1 MRPVSPYLYALPALA
16 VLGVFVYWPILYSVW
31 LSAHKWDFLSP
42 APAFVGFDN
51 YRIMLDSAQFR
62 NAFANTTVFTLVSV
76 IPKLALALGV
86 AVLIAP
92 PNRMNR
98 VLRSVFFM
106 PTIMSAVAIGV
117 VFDWMMLTEGGTFNA
132 ALAWLGLD
140 PVRWL
145 TDPDIALYSIALVE
159 VWKGFGYDVVI
170 YAAGLQAI
178 PVALYEAARMD
189 GAGPWRQFRDVTVPM
204 VMPTTF
210 FLLIL
215 SVINGFQ
222 VYTFVDVMTQGGPA
236 RATEVILY
244 YLVRTG
250 FEGANVGL
258 GSAVAVTLFLVL
270 LTITI
275 AKMLTLGRTVHYGV
289 D

>member
-1 MRPVSPYLYALPALA
+1 MRS
-16 VLGVFVYWPILYSVW
+16 I
-31 LSAHKWDFLSP
+31 
-42 APAFVGFDN
+42 
-51 YRIMLDSAQFR
+51 
-62 NAFANTTVFTLVSV
+62 
-76 IPKLALALGV
+76 
-86 AVLIAP
+86 
-92 PNRMNR
+92 
-98 VLRSVFFM
+98 FFM

-117 VFDWMMLTEGGTFNA
+117 VFDWMMLTEGGTLND
-132 ALAWLGLD
+132 ALARLGLG

-145 TDPDIALYSIALVE
+145 TDPSIALYSIAVVE

-178 PVALYEAARMD
+178 PVALYEAAHMD
-189 GAGPWRQFRDVTVPM
+189 GAGPWRQFRDVTLPM

-250 FEGANVGL
+250 FEGGNVGL
-258 GSAVAVTLFLVL
+258 GSAVAVFLFAL
-270 LTITI
+270 LLAITA
-275 AKMLTLGRTVHYGV
+275 AKMLTVGRMVHYGH